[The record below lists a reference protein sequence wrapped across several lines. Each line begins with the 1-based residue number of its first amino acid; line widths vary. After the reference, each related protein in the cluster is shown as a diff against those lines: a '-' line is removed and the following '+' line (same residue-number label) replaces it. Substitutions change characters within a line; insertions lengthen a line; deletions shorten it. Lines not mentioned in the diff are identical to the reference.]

1 MTDDRLMT
9 TTYRYEIHNPNSKT
23 LRKALALQGSRIKV
37 RWKNEDVAFGQV
49 CVTEITLTH
58 LRVSLFGD
66 RELIIGSCSQIGL
79 LKVPKT
85 HPIEYFL
92 VTLSIGLLKEKGLPA
107 SSPTHAPVLS
117 ARSKHTH
124 IRRRFHTR

>member
-1 MTDDRLMT
+1 MT

-49 CVTEITLTH
+49 YVTEITLTY
-58 LRVSLFGD
+58 LRVSLFGG
-66 RELIIGSCSQIGL
+66 REFIGSCSQIGL

-85 HPIEYFL
+85 HPREYL
-92 VTLSIGLLKEKGLPA
+92 
-107 SSPTHAPVLS
+107 
-117 ARSKHTH
+117 
-124 IRRRFHTR
+124 